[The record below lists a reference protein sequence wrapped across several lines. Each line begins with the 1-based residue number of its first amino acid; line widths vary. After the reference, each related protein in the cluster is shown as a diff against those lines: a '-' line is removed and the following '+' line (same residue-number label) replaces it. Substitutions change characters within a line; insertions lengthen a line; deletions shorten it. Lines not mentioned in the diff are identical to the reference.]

1 MVFRKYGK
9 KALSLILTAAMLSA
23 AAYPAAA
30 EELSDGSMA
39 GITDE
44 SQAYEES
51 YDGSYKEEASFD
63 NAEVFSGETDPAD
76 EEDWGGIPA
85 AAAETPDNYS
95 GGIEEGEEVSE
106 QELQDAEEEEEDLA
120 DGEDPADT
128 DGYAFPMTQFGYAPI
143 GGFGKSAQLFELQD
157 TEKEV
162 SLELVVGETR
172 YSTVISPAEVLAFM
186 QNN

>member
-23 AAYPAAA
+23 AAYPVAA

-63 NAEVFSGETDPAD
+63 NAEVFGGETDPAD
-76 EEDWGGIPA
+76 EEAWGGMR
-85 AAAETPDNYS
+85 TGS
-95 GGIEEGEEVSE
+95 G
-106 QELQDAEEEEEDLA
+106 
-120 DGEDPADT
+120 
-128 DGYAFPMTQFGYAPI
+128 
-143 GGFGKSAQLFELQD
+143 
-157 TEKEV
+157 
-162 SLELVVGETR
+162 
-172 YSTVISPAEVLAFM
+172 ISKAGL
-186 QNN
+186 